1 MNMIFIETNIPER
14 KRTYQD
20 SSIKSLISLD
30 QITHIDKDTDTTIIF
45 LADGT
50 FVKDNR
56 SIEQWHQ
63 LLNGSVDN
71 RVVCSI
77 IQK

>member
-1 MNMIFIETNIPER
+1 MIFIETNIPER

-20 SSIKSLISLD
+20 NSIKSLISLD
-30 QITHIDKDTDTTIIF
+30 QITHIDQDTDTTIIF
-45 LADGT
+45 LTDGT

-56 SIEQWHQ
+56 SIEQWTQ

-71 RVVCSI
+71 RIVCTMI
-77 IQK
+77 DKK